1 MAAKQFD
8 SHNRSV
14 IRRARKGDQLEF
26 HRGLYSHWAVY
37 VGNEEVVH
45 LAGAD
50 NDGLNASVKPNHA
63 FTMCGKTF
71 DKALVKK
78 ESVWNVVLDS
88 KVEINNNKD
97 RKLNPHSARKIVREA
112 LSKIGEIG
120 YNVLWKNC
128 EHFAAYCRYGV
139 AWSEQ
144 ADKALAGTMVAL
156 GAVVAGGIIAEFC
169 SKKKDK

>member
-1 MAAKQFD
+1 MM
-8 SHNRSV
+8 
-14 IRRARKGDQLEF
+14 RKKTIVMRWLSLTESCLF
-26 HRGLYSHWAVY
+26 T
-37 VGNEEVVH
+37 GNEEVVH

-97 RKLNPHSARKIVREA
+97 RKLKYAHIT
-112 LSKIGEIG
+112 
-120 YNVLWKNC
+120 Y
-128 EHFAAYCRYGV
+128 
-139 AWSEQ
+139 
-144 ADKALAGTMVAL
+144 
-156 GAVVAGGIIAEFC
+156 
-169 SKKKDK
+169 